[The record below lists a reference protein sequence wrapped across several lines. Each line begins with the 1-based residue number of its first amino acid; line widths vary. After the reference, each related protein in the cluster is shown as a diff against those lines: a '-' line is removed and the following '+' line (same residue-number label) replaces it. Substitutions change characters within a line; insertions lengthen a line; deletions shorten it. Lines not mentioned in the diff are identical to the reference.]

1 MNTVY
6 YLMKRNILLYLRD
19 RTAVFFSLLSMII
32 VIGLM
37 ILFLGSMNR
46 DNVVDLLVQYG
57 GTRDAALDLKNATN
71 LIQVWTIAGLLVVNS
86 LTVSLTMIGT
96 MVQDEAQN
104 KIASFYVAPIKR
116 SIMAIGYVASAILM
130 SGLMCVTT
138 LFIAQG
144 YLYFTDSIV
153 FSSHQILQMFG
164 LIIANVF
171 VYSSILFL
179 IAVFVRSESAW
190 SALGTLLGTLVG
202 FVGAIYL
209 PMGMLPESVQNALK
223 CIPILHGISLMRRV
237 CTNIVL
243 KDTFAG
249 LPKEVSE
256 EYQRYMGIT
265 VEYKDRLF
273 STEFQITFLL
283 LCGIMA
289 LVISSILLKKRALKD
304 R

>member
-1 MNTVY
+1 M
-6 YLMKRNILLYLRD
+6 L
-19 RTAVFFSLLSMII
+19 
-32 VIGLM
+32 
-37 ILFLGSMNR
+37 
-46 DNVVDLLVQYG
+46 
-57 GTRDAALDLKNATN
+57 
-71 LIQVWTIAGLLVVNS
+71 
-86 LTVSLTMIGT
+86 
-96 MVQDEAQN
+96 
-104 KIASFYVAPIKR
+104 
-116 SIMAIGYVASAILM
+116 
-130 SGLMCVTT
+130 
-138 LFIAQG
+138 
-144 YLYFTDSIV
+144 
-153 FSSHQILQMFG
+153 G

-223 CIPILHGISLMRRV
+223 CLPILHGISLMRRV
-237 CTNIVL
+237 CTSIVL
-243 KDTFAG
+243 EDTFTG
-249 LPKEVSE
+249 IPKEVSE

-273 STEFQITFLL
+273 SSEFQITFIL

-289 LVISSILLKKRALKD
+289 LVISSVLLKKRALKD